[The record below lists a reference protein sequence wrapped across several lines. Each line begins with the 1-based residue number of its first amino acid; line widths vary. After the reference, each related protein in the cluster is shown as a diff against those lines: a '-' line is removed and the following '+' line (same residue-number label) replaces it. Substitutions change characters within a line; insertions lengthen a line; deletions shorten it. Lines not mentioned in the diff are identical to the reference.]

1 MKRTQSSGGVFAAV
15 NVQRVPKKRSM
26 KGALLGPQHTT
37 ATVQNVVKQ
46 LALDARVALVTAG
59 WQEREDQDAELHQLL
74 GKKTLNL
81 NLYERGEQVFATDKE
96 YAKLHRA
103 RQDRMRQR
111 QEYYRLRINRFGDAA
126 LDIARMAAGSE
137 YEADEARVSIESI
150 RNCDLAHIAHCR
162 AAREEFE
169 HVAKPFERP
178 SIAKHRAEITD
189 ILRSTKVLAIA
200 GGHVAVLL
208 NRLRM
213 FGINDLIA
221 DQVLVAWSGGAMV
234 TGDQVVL
241 FHESPPQGAG
251 VSEVMDEG
259 LGLHH
264 GVLPLPY
271 PKMRLKLD
279 DPLRVGWLARRNDPV
294 RCIAFDHGEYVMF
307 DEKKWFGASGT
318 QWLKTDGSVSPVWTS

>member
-1 MKRTQSSGGVFAAV
+1 MR
-15 NVQRVPKKRSM
+15 
-26 KGALLGPQHTT
+26 GALLGPQQLHSSVQ
-37 ATVQNVVKQ
+37 TVVAS

-59 WQEREDQDAELHQLL
+59 WQEREDQDGELHEAL

-96 YAKLHRA
+96 FARLHRA
-103 RQDRMRQR
+103 RQDKLRHR
-111 QEYYRLRINRFGDAA
+111 QEYYRLRINRYGDAA
-126 LDIARMAAGSE
+126 LDIARRAADSE
-137 YEADEARVSIESI
+137 FEADEAKVSIQSI
-150 RNCDLAHIAHCR
+150 RNVDLAHLAHCR
-162 AAREEFE
+162 EAREEFE
-169 HVAKPFERP
+169 HLAKPFERP
-178 SIAKHRAEITD
+178 SIAKHRNEITN
-189 ILRSTKVLAIA
+189 ILRSTRVLAIA

-213 FGINDLIA
+213 FGIAELID

-234 TGDQVVL
+234 TGDRVVL

-264 GVLPLPY
+264 GILPLPN
-271 PKMRLKLD
+271 PKLRLRLD
-279 DPLRVGWLARRNDPV
+279 DKLRVGWLARRNDPT

-307 DEKKWFGASGT
+307 EDKPPAKASRGAPVERTSRWFGASGT
-318 QWLKTDGSVSPVWTS
+318 QWLKTDGTVSPVWTS

>member
-1 MKRTQSSGGVFAAV
+1 MTGALMGPQQLDAT
-15 NVQRVPKKRSM
+15 VQRV
-26 KGALLGPQHTT
+26 
-37 ATVQNVVKQ
+37 VKS

-59 WQEREDQDAELHQLL
+59 WQEREDQDGELHDLM

-81 NLYERGEQVFATDKE
+81 NLYQRAEKVFATDKE

-103 RQDRMRQR
+103 RQDKMRQR

-126 LDIARMAAGSE
+126 LDIARLSAGSE
-137 YEADEARVSIESI
+137 YEADEARLSIESM
-150 RNCDLAHIAHCR
+150 RSCDLAHFNHCR
-162 AAREEFE
+162 EARLEFE
-169 HVAKPFERP
+169 HHAKPFERP
-178 SIAKHRAEITD
+178 SIARHRDEITD

-200 GGHVAVLL
+200 GGHVAILL

-213 FGINDLIA
+213 FGIAELIA
-221 DQVLVAWSGGAMV
+221 DQILVAWSGGAMV
-234 TGDQVVL
+234 TGDRVVL

-264 GVLPLPY
+264 GILPLPN
-271 PKMRLKLD
+271 PRMRLRLD
-279 DPLRVGWLARRNDPV
+279 DPLRVGWLARRNDPT

-307 DEKKWFGASGT
+307 DHDKWFGASGT
-318 QWLKTDGSVSPVWTS
+318 QWLRTDGSVSPVWTS

>member
-1 MKRTQSSGGVFAAV
+1 
-15 NVQRVPKKRSM
+15 M
-26 KGALLGPQHTT
+26 KGALLGPQHLT
-37 ATVQNVVKQ
+37 ATVKTVVNS

-59 WQEREDQDAELHQLL
+59 WQEREDQDSELHELL

-81 NLYERGEQVFATDKE
+81 NLYQRGEDVFATDKE

-103 RQDRMRQR
+103 RQDRLRQL

-126 LDIARMAAGSE
+126 LDIARLSAGSE
-137 YEADEARVSIESI
+137 YEADEARMSIESI
-150 RNCDLAHIAHCR
+150 RNCDLAHLEHCR
-162 AAREEFE
+162 ASRADFE
-169 HVAKPFERP
+169 RAATPLERP
-178 SIAKHRAEITD
+178 SIAKHRQEIID

-213 FGINDLIA
+213 FGIAELLA

-234 TGDQVVL
+234 TSDRVVL

-251 VSEVMDEG
+251 MSEVMDEG
-259 LGLHH
+259 LSLHH
-264 GVLPLPY
+264 GIVPLPN
-271 PKMRLKLD
+271 PRMRLRLE
-279 DPLRVGWLARRNDPV
+279 DPLRVGWLARRNDPT

-307 DEKKWFGASGT
+307 DGHKWFGASGT
-318 QWLKTDGSVSPVWTS
+318 QWLKTDGTVSPVWAS